1 MAFHHFQFSKIP
13 VIYISLF
20 FISNAHKKLSYVY
33 CGIENWWH
41 FYPFQWNIDYRQ
53 RQGKRVTSLTTIC
66 RIVFLRSLSIKPW
79 LRGCLCAQT
88 FIYKKRLRRADRD
101 FELVRRWKM
110 SFLVDVSLFLPMC
123 VCCWRHS
130 WKQIHGSCR
139 RAKKSLSRAMLR
151 CRALFLATQRCA
163 PEKIEWFTRI
173 DSSSRAVNSGVKNQ
187 MNHQPSGAA
196 RTYTTLLPTN
206 SIHCRLFIC
215 ELLMRWSWK
224 KMRAKKTTRMQ
235 VKLVYWWVHN

>member
-79 LRGCLCAQT
+79 LRGCLYVRKHLY
-88 FIYKKRLRRADRD
+88 IKKRLRRADRD

-110 SFLVDVSLFLPMC
+110 SLLVDVSLFLPMC
-123 VCCWRHS
+123 VCVLLETLLEANTRLVQES
-130 WKQIHGSCR
+130 EEE
-139 RAKKSLSRAMLR
+139 SLS
-151 CRALFLATQRCA
+151 C
-163 PEKIEWFTRI
+163 
-173 DSSSRAVNSGVKNQ
+173 D
-187 MNHQPSGAA
+187 AA
-196 RTYTTLLPTN
+196 AGLY
-206 SIHCRLFIC
+206 F
-215 ELLMRWSWK
+215 
-224 KMRAKKTTRMQ
+224 
-235 VKLVYWWVHN
+235 